1 MKPIAIGADDAA
13 WSLRDIL
20 TRYLDSL
27 AIPWVDFSSDKN
39 QDNTIYP
46 DVAHAVAVSIKAGT
60 YERGI
65 LLCGTGIGMS
75 IVANKVTGV
84 RSAQCHDTYSAQR
97 ARKSNN
103 AQIIALGARVIGPE
117 LAKEIVSAWL
127 DAEFEGGG
135 SAPKVEKISY
145 YEHQENHR

>member
-13 WSLRDIL
+13 WSLRDII
-20 TRYLDSL
+20 TRHLDSI

-39 QDNTIYP
+39 QDNAIYP
-46 DVAHAVAVSIKAGT
+46 DVAHTVAVSIKAGT

-75 IVANKVTGV
+75 IVANKVNGI
-84 RSAQCHDTYSAQR
+84 RAAQCHDTYSAQR

-117 LAKEIVSAWL
+117 LAKEIISAWL
-127 DAEFEGGG
+127 ESEFEGGG
-135 SAPKVEKISY
+135 SASKVEKIGY
-145 YEHQENHR
+145 YEHQENAR

>member
-27 AIPWVDFSSDKN
+27 TIPWVDFSSDKN

-75 IVANKVTGV
+75 IVANKVTGI
-84 RSAQCHDTYSAQR
+84 RAAQCHDTYSAQR

-127 DAEFEGGG
+127 DAEFEGGS
-135 SAPKVEKISY
+135 SAPKIEKISY
-145 YEHQENHR
+145 YEHQESTR